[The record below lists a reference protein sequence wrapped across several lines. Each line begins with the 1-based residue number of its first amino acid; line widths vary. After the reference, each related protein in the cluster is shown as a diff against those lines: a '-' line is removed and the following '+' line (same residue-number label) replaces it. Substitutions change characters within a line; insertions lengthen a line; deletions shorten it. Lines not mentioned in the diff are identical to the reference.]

1 MVCLDTDFL
10 ISLMRGD
17 IEATEKAKEL
27 DKNGTKITITPITAF
42 ELFHGAY
49 KSEQKEANL
58 TRTLELISN
67 IQLLDYDIWAAQQ
80 AADYAAT
87 LDSKGETIG
96 IRDSMIAGI
105 TTRHGETLLTRNI
118 RHFSRI
124 PELETETW

>member
-105 TTRHGETLLTRNI
+105 TTRHSETLLTRNI

-124 PELETETW
+124 PKLETETW